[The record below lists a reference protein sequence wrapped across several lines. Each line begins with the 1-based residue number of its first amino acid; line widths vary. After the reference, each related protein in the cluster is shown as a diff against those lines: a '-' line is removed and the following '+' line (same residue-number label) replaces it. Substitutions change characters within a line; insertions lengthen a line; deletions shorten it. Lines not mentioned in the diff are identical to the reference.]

1 MSRANMIVLADYEG
15 KVIPFRDD
23 GWFNMT
29 KAAKHFGKDLQ
40 SFIRMDD
47 TQAYIAA
54 LKENSVPGTE
64 FVCATQGR
72 SGGTWAH
79 PKLAVF
85 FARWLDVRFAVW
97 CDSQIDKLIHGRSDE
112 ILRLMASNWERRIS
126 LEQVDARSFAMA
138 SWGGRAMCDRKKWLP
153 KIRRE
158 REALRLEM
166 EPTLFALGS

>member
-1 MSRANMIVLADYEG
+1 MIVLADYEG

-29 KAAKHFGKDLQ
+29 KAAKHFGKDL
-40 SFIRMDD
+40 SNFFKSPD
-47 TQAYIAA
+47 TVAYIDA
-54 LKENSVPGTE
+54 LKNSVGSTE
-64 FVCATQGR
+64 IVQTAVGR

-97 CDSQIDKLIHGRSDE
+97 CDSQIDRLIHGRTDE
-112 ILRLMASNWERRIS
+112 LVKMMASNWERRIS
-126 LEQVDARSFAMA
+126 LEQMDARSFAMA

-166 EPTLFALGS
+166 EPTLFALGV